1 MICSLT
7 VQSRATWKQHISE
20 EIKYKSKW
28 KCLLSQHTDHGLLKE
43 DCMAG
48 GGGAA
53 PCGAVANMAAA
64 TNENELASTASCQ
77 SYKTFPYYTN

>member
-1 MICSLT
+1 
-7 VQSRATWKQHISE
+7 
-20 EIKYKSKW
+20 
-28 KCLLSQHTDHGLLKE
+28 
-43 DCMAG
+43 MAG

-77 SYKTFPYYTN
+77 SYKTFSYYTN